1 MEHLWRGLR
10 ILKQLAKGVLFK
22 SETPAMDFFLKESYD
37 FFHFV
42 EKSIFSQL
50 YVIIVLQGNC
60 CE

>member
-1 MEHLWRGLR
+1 
-10 ILKQLAKGVLFK
+10 
-22 SETPAMDFFLKESYD
+22 MDFFLKESYD